1 MTEKSE
7 KILIVRKGHSGGG
20 IERASSLM
28 ANYFASKGET
38 VVLLS
43 LYDNKY
49 VFDIDHRIEHIN
61 LLYKESK
68 NRVLRIYHT
77 TIALRKEIKKTNPS
91 VILSYGEYV
100 NVPTL
105 LATRCLN
112 IPVII
117 SDRLSPL
124 VSLGKVYDFIKKT
137 TYRYADGCIAQTE
150 TSKQIL
156 SGKTK
161 MKNIIVI
168 PNPVNIIE
176 KVECEQKNQIVT
188 VGRISPE
195 KGQKYLIEAFSKL
208 KEKDWNLMIVGGYKK
223 QQCFDDVK
231 NLTIQLGVED
241 RVTFCGRKSDF
252 SKELSESKIFVLP
265 SLSEGYPNALIEA
278 MSVPM
283 ACISSD
289 CVAGPRDA
297 IQDGVNGLLVPVK
310 DSDALCQAIEKLIDN
325 EELRKEMAKNAY
337 SIREKLAKEK
347 VAQQY
352 LDYVK
357 SFIKK

>member
-1 MTEKSE
+1 MTKKSG
-7 KILIVRKGHSGGG
+7 KILIIRKGHSGGG

-28 ANYFASKGET
+28 ANYFASKGEN

-61 LLYKESK
+61 LSYRESK
-68 NRVLRIYHT
+68 NRILRIINT
-77 TIALRKEIKKTNPS
+77 TYAIRKAVKKIKPS
-91 VILSYGEYV
+91 VVLSYGEYV
-100 NVPTL
+100 NSSTI
-105 LATRCLN
+105 LATRLLN
-112 IPVII
+112 IPVIV

-124 VSLGKVYDFIKKT
+124 FSLGKIYDFVKKM

-150 TSKQIL
+150 TSKLIL

-176 KVECEQKNQIVT
+176 KVECDQKNQIVT

-195 KGQKYLIEAFSKL
+195 KGQRYLIEAFSKL
-208 KEKDWNLMIVGGYKK
+208 KEKDWNLLIVGGYKK

-231 NLTIQLGVED
+231 NLAIELGVQD

-289 CVAGPRDA
+289 CVAGPKDA
-297 IQDGVNGLLVPVK
+297 IQDGVNGLLVPIK
-310 DSDALCQAIEKLIDN
+310 DSDALCQAIEKLINN

>member
-1 MTEKSE
+1 MTEKSG
-7 KILIVRKGHSGGG
+7 KILIIRKGHSGGG
-20 IERASSLM
+20 VERASSLM
-28 ANYFASKGET
+28 ANYFVSKGED

-49 VFDIDHRIEHIN
+49 VFDIDPKIEHIN
-61 LLYKESK
+61 LLYKESR
-68 NRVLRIYHT
+68 NRVLRICNT
-77 TIALRKEIKKTNPS
+77 TLALRKEIKKIRPQ

-100 NVPTL
+100 NVPTI
-105 LATRCLN
+105 LATRMLG
-112 IPVII
+112 IPVIV
-117 SDRLSPL
+117 SDRLSPIF
-124 VSLGKVYDFIKKT
+124 SLGKVYDCLKKL
-137 TYRYADGCIAQTE
+137 TYRFADGCIAQTE

-176 KVECEQKNQIVT
+176 RVDCEQKNQIVT

-195 KGQKYLIEAFSKL
+195 KGHRYLIEAFSKL
-208 KEKDWNLMIVGGYKK
+208 KEKDWALVIVGGYKK
-223 QQCFDDVK
+223 QQYFDDVK
-231 NLTIQLGVED
+231 NLTIELGVED

-289 CVAGPRDA
+289 CVAGPKDA